1 VATDLSHPSDFLFT
15 RSKSLPTPRTASNW
29 AMPHKVYV
37 VEEIPAHPVNKML
50 APQHVEVVG
59 AGGKPL
65 PAAYRFV
72 PALKSVD

>member
-1 VATDLSHPSDFLFT
+1 
-15 RSKSLPTPRTASNW
+15 
-29 AMPHKVYV
+29 MPHKVYV